1 MYNNKVD
8 GTIMNDSKKGTILI
22 IIAYVLWGLFPF
34 YWAQLNHVSSIE
46 IIAYRILLSFIMCLI
61 YLIYKKELSVFAIF
75 KNSKATIRFIII
87 SLLLFINW
95 FTFIYAVTNNM
106 VIDAGMGYYLNPII
120 SILLGIL
127 FLKEKLGKAQIVAF
141 ILAIFGIVYYIVSM
155 GVIPYITLILGT
167 TFGVY
172 GLFKKK
178 TKLSGMHSMSIETTI
193 LAPIALIILFAV
205 SRNNDISLFTGD
217 TKTIVI
223 IIFAGLITLT
233 PLVLFAEA
241 TKRIPLIRVGF
252 LQLIAP
258 TMMLFT
264 GLAMGEDFSVNRII
278 SLSFIWIALFIY
290 SISILKG
297 DNNDRKNNKR
307 LSTNSRKS

>member
-1 MYNNKVD
+1 
-8 GTIMNDSKKGTILI
+8 MNDSKKGTIFI
-22 IIAYVLWGLFPF
+22 IIAYVLWGLFSF
-34 YWAQLNHVSSIE
+34 YWAQLKHVSSIE
-46 IIAYRILLSFIMCLI
+46 IIAYRILFSFAMCLI
-61 YLIYKKELSVFAIF
+61 YLIYKKELSVFLIF
-75 KNSKATIRFIII
+75 KNKKATIKFIVI
-87 SLLLFINW
+87 SLLLFVNW

-106 VIDAGMGYYLNPII
+106 IIDAGMGYYLNPIT
-120 SILLGIL
+120 SILLGII
-127 FLKEKLGKAQIVAF
+127 FLKEKLGKLQIAAF
-141 ILAIFGIVYYIVSM
+141 TLAILGIVYYIVSM

-178 TKLSGMHSMSIETTI
+178 STLSGMHSMSIETAI
-193 LAPIALIILFAV
+193 LTPLALIVLFGV
-205 SRNNDISLFTGD
+205 SRSGDISLFVGD
-217 TKTIVI
+217 GKTITLIV
-223 IIFAGLITLT
+223 FAGFVTLT

-264 GLAMGEDFSVNRII
+264 GLAMGEDFSINRMI
-278 SLSFIWIALFIY
+278 SLSFIWLSLILY

-297 DNNDRKNNKR
+297 DKNDRENNKR
-307 LSTNSRKS
+307 LSTNS

>member
-1 MYNNKVD
+1 
-8 GTIMNDSKKGTILI
+8 MNEGKKGTIFI

-34 YWAQLNHVSSIE
+34 YWAQLSHVSSIE
-46 IIAYRILLSFIMCLI
+46 IIAYRILFSFILCLI
-61 YLIYKKELSVFAIF
+61 YLIYKKELSVFDIF
-75 KNSKATIRFIII
+75 KNFKSTLRFIFI

-127 FLKEKLGKAQIVAF
+127 FLKEKLGKLQIAAF
-141 ILAIFGIVYYIVSM
+141 TLAVLGIVYYIVSM

-178 TKLSGMHSMSIETTI
+178 TTLSGMHSMSIETALLT
-193 LAPIALIILFAV
+193 PIALIILFVV
-205 SRNNDISLFTGD
+205 SKNSDISLFIGD
-217 TKTIVI
+217 IKTITFIV
-223 IIFAGLITLT
+223 FAGFITLT

-241 TKRIPLIRVGF
+241 TKRIPLTRVGF

-258 TMMLFT
+258 TMMLIT
-264 GLAMGEDFSVNRII
+264 GLVMGEDFSFNRII
-278 SLSFIWIALFIY
+278 SLSFIWVALIIY
-290 SISILKG
+290 SISIMKG
-297 DNNDRKNNKR
+297 DDNDRKNNKR